1 MNNKAPYKY
10 GASELQ
16 GLKLYREYFKVSQK

>member
-10 GASELQ
+10 SASELQ
-16 GLKLYREYFKVSQK
+16 GLKRYTEDFKVSQK